1 MAAEIADRFGI
12 EPELVQ
18 GDKGIF
24 DVRVDGDLVF
34 SKHAIGRF
42 PQHGEI
48 VDILAAR
55 PGARPGS

>member
-12 EPELVQ
+12 RPELIE

-24 DVRVDGDLVF
+24 DVRVDGNLLF

-42 PQHGEI
+42 PQEGEI
-48 VDILAAR
+48 GELLAVRAGAH
-55 PGARPGS
+55 PG